1 VDLTGSGTQAPPAAP
16 SISPP
21 RDTVAPALKLLR
33 VTRSPLQRVLAR
45 GLRIRTTWSEN
56 AKLTLTL
63 TIPAKLAG
71 KLHLAARTK
80 PVVVGTLST
89 GVKANVPKAITLKL
103 TKRARR
109 ALANQKRVTLTLSL
123 SARDAAGNKSKAV
136 VRRVVLTR

>member
-1 VDLTGSGTQAPPAAP
+1 
-16 SISPP
+16 
-21 RDTVAPALKLLR
+21 
-33 VTRSPLQRVLAR
+33 VLAR

-123 SARDAAGNKSKAV
+123 SARDAAGNKSKAL